1 MKHLVNVA
9 SGDGKSG
16 PHVRY
21 RTREKKGNSL
31 GNPPKKGVWALSNC
45 VKIQTVN
52 SSGTMLLAIPV
63 SALPEHL
70 YVLLCCYDIW
80 LWSSRFMSD
89 TGLYSPWHRHC
100 HYVICVPSQVYFCK
114 QFCALCKHLPITGDT
129 CSMIWGH
136 RIEKDIIG
144 SLSAVPRI

>member
-9 SGDGKSG
+9 SGCGKSG
-16 PHVRY
+16 PHVWY

-63 SALPEHL
+63 SALQSISM
-70 YVLLCCYDIW
+70 YCYAA
-80 LWSSRFMSD
+80 MTSD
-89 TGLYSPWHRHC
+89 FEAADS
-100 HYVICVPSQVYFCK
+100 
-114 QFCALCKHLPITGDT
+114 
-129 CSMIWGH
+129 
-136 RIEKDIIG
+136 
-144 SLSAVPRI
+144 